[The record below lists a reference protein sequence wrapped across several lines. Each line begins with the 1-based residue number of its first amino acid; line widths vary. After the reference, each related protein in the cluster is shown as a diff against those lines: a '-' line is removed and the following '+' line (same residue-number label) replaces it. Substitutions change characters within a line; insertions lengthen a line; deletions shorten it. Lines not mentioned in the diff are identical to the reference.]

1 MLEQRLPRYLIDRR
15 IILIGMLSTAV
26 IAPFRDALPAEGLY
40 ILPQDDIRRLKA
52 DFNAHLTEVRLIF
65 LLSPT

>member
-1 MLEQRLPRYLIDRR
+1 MLKQRLSRFPMGRR
-15 IILIGMLSTAV
+15 QLLAGTLSTV
-26 IAPFRDALPAEGLY
+26 LIAPLWGALPAEDLY

-65 LLSPT
+65 MLSPT